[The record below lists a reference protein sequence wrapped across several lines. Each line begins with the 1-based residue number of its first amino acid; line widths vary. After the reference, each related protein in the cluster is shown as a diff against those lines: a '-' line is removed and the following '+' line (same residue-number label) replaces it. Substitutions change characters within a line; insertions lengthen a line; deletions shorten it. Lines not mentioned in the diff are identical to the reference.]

1 MTERNE
7 LDRDDL
13 EQLMT
18 LLSEFDC
25 VYKLNNAEQEA
36 INKAIDVVWRECEKR
51 KKRRIGND

>member
-13 EQLMT
+13 EQLMV

-25 VYKLNNAEQEA
+25 MYKLNKADKEA
-36 INKAIDVVWRECEKR
+36 VNKTIDVVWRECEMRIKR
-51 KKRRIGND
+51 EDWQ